1 MQNSGRYK
9 HKIEIYEKTKS
20 TTEKTSLDEWK
31 TSYVFKK
38 YVFAD
43 IETRVGGLLSGRP
56 ADTVMTSVTH
66 KFTWRYKSFSAV
78 QPDKHRLKYRGKW
91 FDVNYCLNDDFTD
104 EDLQVFA
111 TEKV

>member
-1 MQNSGRYK
+1 MHNSGRFK

-43 IETRVGGLLSGRP
+43 IETSKNILG
-56 ADTVMTSVTH
+56 T
-66 KFTWRYKSFSAV
+66 
-78 QPDKHRLKYRGKW
+78 
-91 FDVNYCLNDDFTD
+91 
-104 EDLQVFA
+104 
-111 TEKV
+111 